1 MFYAKDHAV
10 MKNLREVVK
19 EIKPSVLIGQYYN
32 I

>member
-10 MKNLREVVK
+10 MKNLNEVVK

-32 I
+32 L